1 MPKETEKLQN
11 SNKAKSTRILKRF
24 EEARRKRVASG
35 KDAKWKELDA
45 FDRGEQWQVAGD
57 KLPPWVPKPVTNF
70 VHLVKTTKKAALAVE
85 NPTGKIYPQ
94 GPSDQELSDKLQK
107 VYMYEWDRVKLRKYV
122 REAIDTGKLLGTAIV
137 QLYYDESDGVQGP
150 SESLY
155 EGQIKA
161 MQIDP
166 ANFYPDPNAFS
177 LEDCEFVH
185 IVKRKPLSFLKS
197 HPEFKD
203 KAAQVEARELS
214 NQEKGEIYN
223 RHYDSER
230 KDKMIDFHE
239 HYEKIPNEEVG
250 GYTYKVTYMAG
261 DVYLTEKN
269 IRPNRYPFA
278 VYYDFKQ
285 RQDFWGMSTC
295 EYILDNQ
302 KLINKVESVIAL
314 IGTLLQNPQKV
325 VHKQSGINP
334 KEASKYGDAPGH
346 TYQSNID
353 PRLAIHWLQPP
364 QIPQALFSLAEQ
376 AKQNIREITGL
387 TESYMGQSVGSLQTS
402 SGVDSLIERSTM
414 RDRDQMYDLELFIED
429 LSKLLIG
436 FISEYYTEERYM
448 RVIDEQT
455 QDATFETFRGSDFK
469 DLAFDIKLNV
479 SAKAP
484 MSRARQQQE
493 MEKLIT
499 LQGQMQYDPPIIT
512 PQEYMKYSDFQDS
525 DMIIK
530 RMNLDE
536 TQSNI
541 GILTETIQMMTEAIN
556 EGIAP
561 EQAGEMG
568 IEMVQQRIANRQANV
583 GSTSENAGEIQA
595 RQSGPVQV

>member
-1 MPKETEKLQN
+1 MDKPIK
-11 SNKAKSTRILKRF
+11 KSRTAQILERF
-24 EEARRKRVASG
+24 DSARRKRNATG

-45 FDRGEQWQVAGD
+45 FDRGEQWSISGD
-57 KLPPWVPKPVTNF
+57 KIPPWVPKPVTNF

-94 GPSDQELSDKLQK
+94 GPNDLELADKLQK
-107 VYMYEWDRVKLRKYV
+107 VYEYEWERVKLRKYV
-122 REAIDTGKLLGTAIV
+122 REALDTGKLLGTAIV

-150 SESLY
+150 SENLY

-161 MQIDP
+161 IQIDP
-166 ANFYPDPNAFS
+166 ANFYPDPNAFT
-177 LEDCEFVH
+177 LEDCEFIH
-185 IVKRKPLSFLKS
+185 IVKRKPLSFIKK

-203 KAAQVEARELS
+203 KAQQVEAREIAN
-214 NQEKGEIYN
+214 NQKGEIYN
-223 RHYDSER
+223 RDYSTER
-230 KDKMIDFHE
+230 KDYTIDFHE
-239 HYEKIPNEEVG
+239 HYEKIPQEEG
-250 GYTYKVTYMAG
+250 GFRYKVTYMAG
-261 DVYLTEKN
+261 DIILSEKDL
-269 IRPNRYPFA
+269 RPNRYPFA
-278 VYYDFKQ
+278 IFYDFKQ

-325 VHKQSGINP
+325 ITKTSGINP
-334 KEASKYGDAPGH
+334 REAAKYGDAPGH
-346 TYQSNID
+346 TYLTNDGD
-353 PRLAIHWLQPP
+353 PSRSIYWLQPP
-364 QIPQALFSLAEQ
+364 QIPTALFNLAEQ
-376 AKQNIREITGL
+376 AKQNIREVTGL

-436 FISEYYTEERYM
+436 FITEYYTEDRYM
-448 RVIDEQT
+448 RVIDEEEGT
-455 QDATFETFRGSDFK
+455 VNFETFNGAEFK

-484 MSRARQQQE
+484 ISRARQQQE

-512 PQEYMKYSDFQDS
+512 PQEYMKFSDFQDS
-525 DMIIK
+525 DKIIK
-530 RMNLDE
+530 RMNMDE
-536 TQSNI
+536 LQSNMA
-541 GILTETIQMMTEAIN
+541 ILTETIEMMTEAIN
-556 EGIAP
+556 EGIPP
-561 EQAGEMG
+561 EQAGQMG
-568 IEMVQQRIANRQANV
+568 MEMVQQRIANRQSNV